1 MQREQRMTQRRQRTM
16 KNELRVALFRITFA
30 GIGAFV
36 AAAAVGVRRNRWI
49 GYASEN
55 RADFFQAEQR

>member
-1 MQREQRMTQRRQRTM
+1 MMLLAGGASSLIKDASAEGAADDTEMTKRTM

-36 AAAAVGVRRNRWI
+36 AAAAVG
-49 GYASEN
+49 A
-55 RADFFQAEQR
+55 AEK